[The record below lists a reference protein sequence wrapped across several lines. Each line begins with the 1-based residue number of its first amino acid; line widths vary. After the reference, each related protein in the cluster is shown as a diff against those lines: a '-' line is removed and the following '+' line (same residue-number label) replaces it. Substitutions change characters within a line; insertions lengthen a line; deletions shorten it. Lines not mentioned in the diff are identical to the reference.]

1 MCVFFRDTATFA
13 RRSFF
18 IFHLFKKDVGEEKK
32 NEVPRRCWPSGGRT
46 QNEHWPAPPPAIY
59 SPGSKVPE
67 PSRRGGGQ
75 GNHIDR
81 TRLHKR
87 LVVLTSRITEETRAS
102 GPNNGGHVSASTPEK
117 REPGAL
123 RSLTSKTLRATVF
136 FLRSHTFFRARVHK
150 TKGGLS
156 TKPVPSKFSPSK
168 KTKNRRWF
176 PRVYSLTDC
185 PFISDQTRQEQ
196 NFISR
201 CFNRAFFQR
210 STTL

>member
-1 MCVFFRDTATFA
+1 MCLFATPSFA

-102 GPNNGGHVSASTPEK
+102 GPNNGGHVSASTSEK

-136 FLRSHTFFRARVHK
+136 APLLLIFSSSGLKNQRRTFYETRSFKIFAVQK
-150 TKGGLS
+150 N
-156 TKPVPSKFSPSK
+156 K
-168 KTKNRRWF
+168 K
-176 PRVYSLTDC
+176 
-185 PFISDQTRQEQ
+185 
-196 NFISR
+196 
-201 CFNRAFFQR
+201 
-210 STTL
+210 

>member
-1 MCVFFRDTATFA
+1 MG
-13 RRSFF
+13 S
-18 IFHLFKKDVGEEKK
+18 
-32 NEVPRRCWPSGGRT
+32 WPL
-46 QNEHWPAPPPAIY
+46 PPPGIY
-59 SPGSKVPE
+59 SPSSKVPE

-102 GPNNGGHVSASTPEK
+102 SPNNGGHVSASTSEK

-136 FLRSHTFFRARVHK
+136 FLRSHSFFRARVHK
-150 TKGGLS
+150 TKDELS